1 MQRARVLLADDHRLL
16 REAFAQM
23 LEPNCEVVGAVAD
36 GRAVLAAAQE
46 LRPEVVVLDIA
57 MPLLNGL
64 DAARQLKRLM
74 PAVKVI
80 FLTVSEDPDLA
91 AEAFRAG
98 ASGFLLKNSA
108 ASELFQAIQE
118 VLQGRSY
125 VTPQATQG
133 LVGAFVDGPEPG
145 KKSGELSLRQ
155 REVLQLLAE
164 GHPMKEIGRILKI
177 TPRTVAFHKYSMME
191 QLGITS
197 SAELVQF
204 AVKQHLI
211 SV

>member
-1 MQRARVLLADDHRLL
+1 MKRPRVLLADDHRLL
-16 REAFAQM
+16 REAFAQ
-23 LEPNCEVVGAVAD
+23 LLAPACEVVGTVAD
-36 GRAVLAAAQE
+36 GRALLAAAKK
-46 LRPEVVVLDIA
+46 LRPDVAVLDIA

-74 PAVKVI
+74 PEVKVI
-80 FLTVSEDPDLA
+80 FLTVSEDPDIA

-125 VTPQATQG
+125 VTPQATEG
-133 LVGAFVDGPEPG
+133 LVRAFLDGPEPG
-145 KKSGELSLRQ
+145 KQSGELSPRQ

-164 GHPMKEIGRILKI
+164 GHSMKEIGRILKI

-191 QLGITS
+191 QLGIKS

-204 AVKQHLI
+204 AIKQHLV